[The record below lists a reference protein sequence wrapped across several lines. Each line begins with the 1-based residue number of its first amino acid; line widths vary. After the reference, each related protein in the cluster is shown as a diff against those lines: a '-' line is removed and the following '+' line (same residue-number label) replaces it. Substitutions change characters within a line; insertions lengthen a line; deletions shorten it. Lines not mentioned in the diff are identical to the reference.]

1 MEIYGLGF
9 VAACMFI
16 GSILGS
22 IAGNLLGVH
31 GDVGG
36 VGFSMLLLI
45 ILTNKLES
53 KGKALSKSTGNGIQ
67 LLSSLYIPI
76 TVAMSARQDVV
87 SAFRGGLAPLLA
99 GTLATL
105 AGLYLVP
112 VISKLAEPEYKPSFK
127 KLVEVRHD

>member
-1 MEIYGLGF
+1 MEIYGLGL
-9 VAACMFI
+9 VGACMFI
-16 GSILGS
+16 GSTIGGIVGKILGVS
-22 IAGNLLGVH
+22 

-45 ILTNKLES
+45 IITNKLED
-53 KGKALSKSTGNGIQ
+53 KGKALSENTGNGIK

-87 SAFRGGLAPLLA
+87 SAFKGGLAPLLA

-105 AGLYLVP
+105 VGLYLVP
-112 VISKLAEPEYKPSFK
+112 VICKLAEPEYKPSFK
-127 KLVEVRHD
+127 RILEVHND

>member
-1 MEIYGLGF
+1 MEIYGLGL

-16 GSILGS
+16 GSTLGG
-22 IAGNLLGVH
+22 IAGNLLGVS

-45 ILTNKLES
+45 IITNKLES
-53 KGKALSKSTGNGIQ
+53 MGKGLSESTGNGIH

-87 SAFRGGLAPLLA
+87 SAFKGGLVPLLA

-105 AGLYLVP
+105 VGLYLVP
-112 VISKLAEPEYKPSFK
+112 VISKLAEREYKPSFK
-127 KLVEVRHD
+127 KVLEVHND